1 MNANFS
7 TRAHTSIFSHTAIR
21 PFLSFALVRLEAQK
35 VQTSDDDDDERLQR
49 LKRWIWTAKY
59 LLPTSDND

>member
-1 MNANFS
+1 M
-7 TRAHTSIFSHTAIR
+7 TDDDHDKDGDAHDDDDDVGADDYGIID
-21 PFLSFALVRLEAQK
+21 EDGEE
-35 VQTSDDDDDERLQR
+35 SDDDDDERLQR